1 VLVIV
6 EKIDG
11 DPGVPTLTGA
21 EGPPVPPAPTVIGVD
36 PADNEIFVPPG
47 NDVLNPPAPPP
58 PAVSKDPPP
67 PPATTK

>member
-11 DPGVPTLTGA
+11 DPGVPRLTGA
-21 EGPPVPPAPTVIGVD
+21 EEPVPPAPTVIGVD
-36 PADNEIFVPPG
+36 PVDNEIFVPPG
-47 NDVLNPPAPPP
+47 NEVRYPPAPPP
-58 PAVSKDPPP
+58 PAVQKDPPP